1 MQEQRKYRTDA
12 AREEGERRFPK
23 ITLNRRRLVSESAAG
38 LGWVAISFLLGLA
51 EFFFSTYPAGL
62 ALLCAAESRITYIM
76 IGLCAAAIAS
86 GHYPALYIAAFF
98 TALIVRVVTR
108 VFIDTTDRAE
118 LPEGFVEKIR
128 AINSGLFRES
138 VSLRMTV
145 ASLCAFVVGLYS
157 IIVGGYRYYDLFGT
171 LFAVVAAPALV
182 WLLVGFCRGD
192 GKKKRVRLR
201 YLAGVATV
209 VGGGCY
215 AMREVYLFGISVC
228 AFAAL
233 LVTLWMSR
241 REGVL
246 YGSVIGFVCGIAL
259 DPIYAP
265 LFILSAIAEGLLQ
278 SISPILAS
286 SAAFAV
292 AMTWGLYI
300 DGIDALGRLMP
311 ALLLS
316 SALFCG
322 VDRSGL
328 LDGDKLLTA
337 DRPSPREEELSVE
350 SDRARCRTRSDE
362 ERLMAVSESFAS
374 LSEIFYNLS
383 DRLRR
388 PGILDL
394 RHMCDNVFD
403 RHCPDCP
410 SREVCWGLEYG
421 ASLDMIAKLC
431 TSLHERGRVDND
443 CIPQNIR
450 SRCKELE
457 SIVGE
462 INSGCATLSE
472 AVLRGEKAGVFALD
486 YDAMSHILAEAVE
499 EQREDFDRAEDAE
512 AKVRAALEKMGM
524 YPDAL
529 FVYGQ
534 RRKYIC
540 ARGID
545 VSRTKTDAESLRMRL
560 ESACGCALEDP
571 LFEFYGGN
579 GRGRLSMTLTTRR
592 RYTAERACLTASA
605 EGDEKGAVCGD
616 SVCMFENN
624 RDYFYAL
631 ISDGMGTG
639 GGAAFNSGVCS
650 LFLEKMLMAGNR
662 TATVLRML
670 NGVLRSKGGA
680 RQMESSATVDLLE
693 LDLLNGRASIV
704 KSGAAPTYIRR
715 DGDIFKIHSK
725 TVPIGILAAIDA
737 QRTELEISEGDI
749 IVLVSD
755 GISDA
760 ALSPDATSE
769 GGSPDGWLVRL
780 LSDEW
785 EDDLDR
791 MTHKIVGRARALG
804 SRDDLSVIIVR
815 IGLY

>member
-1 MQEQRKYRTDA
+1 MQEQRKYGIGIERTRKE
-12 AREEGERRFPK
+12 ARRIPKPGLLRREL
-23 ITLNRRRLVSESAAG
+23 IRESA
-38 LGWVAISFLLGLA
+38 VGLA
-51 EFFFSTYPAGL
+51 WIAASFFLGSAECLFSSHPLGI
-62 ALLCAAESRITYIM
+62 ALVCAAESRILYIM
-76 IGLCAAAIAS
+76 VGLTASALAA
-86 GHYPALYIAAFF
+86 GHYSALYIAAYAS
-98 TALIVRVVTR
+98 TVVLRVVTR
-108 VFIDTTDRAE
+108 IFLDTSESRE
-118 LPEGFVEKIR
+118 LSDDDSLLKRVRRISER
-128 AINSGLFRES
+128 MFRES
-138 VSLRMTV
+138 VALRMTIS
-145 ASLCAFVVGLYS
+145 SLCAFIVGLYS
-157 IIVGGYRYYDLFGT
+157 IIAGGYRYYDLFST
-171 LFAVVAAPALV
+171 LFAVIAAPCMV

-192 GKKKRVRLR
+192 CKKKAIHLR
-201 YLAGVATV
+201 YLVGVAALI
-209 VGGGCY
+209 GGICY
-215 AMREVYLFGISVC
+215 SLREAYVFGVSVC
-228 AFAAL
+228 AFGAL

-246 YGSVIGFVCGIAL
+246 YGSIVGFICGIVL
-259 DPIYAP
+259 DPLYAP
-265 LFILSAIAEGLLQ
+265 LFILSAIAEGLLHT
-278 SISPILAS
+278 ISPILAS

-300 DGIDALGRLMP
+300 DGIDALSRLLP

-316 SALFCG
+316 ASLFCG
-322 VDRSGL
+322 IDRAGL
-328 LDGDKLLTA
+328 LEVDGKTA
-337 DRPSPREEELSVE
+337 AACPSRREEQLSAE
-350 SDRARCRTRSDE
+350 SDRANCRTRSDE

-403 RHCPDCP
+403 RHCTDCP

-421 ASLDMIAKLC
+421 SSLDMIAVLC
-431 TSLHERGRVDND
+431 TSLHERGRVDDD
-443 CIPQNIR
+443 CIPKNIKT
-450 SRCKELE
+450 RCREVSDIL
-457 SIVGE
+457 GE
-462 INSGCATLSE
+462 INSGCASLSE

-486 YDAMSHILAEAVE
+486 YDAMSHILSEAVE

-512 AKVRAALEKMGM
+512 ERVREALEKMGL

-545 VSRTKTDAESLRMRL
+545 VSRTRTDAESLRARL
-560 ESACGCALEDP
+560 ENACGCSLEDP

-605 EGDEKGAVCGD
+605 EGEVEGAVCGD

-639 GGAAFNSGVCS
+639 GGAAFNSGICS
-650 LFLEKMLMAGNR
+650 LFLEKMLMACNR

-680 RQMESSATVDLLE
+680 RQMESSATVDLFE
-693 LDLLNGRASIV
+693 LDLLSGRASIL
-704 KSGAAPTYIRR
+704 KSGAAPTYLRR

-737 QRTELEISEGDI
+737 QKTELEISEGDV

-755 GISDA
+755 GVSDA
-760 ALSPDATSE
+760 VE
-769 GGSPDGWLVRL
+769 NGDGWLVRL
-780 LSDEW
+780 LTDEW
-785 EDDLDR
+785 EDELDK

-804 SRDDLSVIIVR
+804 GRDDISVIIVR
-815 IGLY
+815 IGIY

>member
-1 MQEQRKYRTDA
+1 MQEERKYRMSM
-12 AREEGERRFPK
+12 ARGTEESHFPK
-23 ITLNRRRLVSESAAG
+23 ITLNRRELVRESAVG
-38 LGWVAISFLLGLA
+38 LGWVASGFFLGSA
-51 EFFFSTYPAGL
+51 ESFFSTYPMGL
-62 ALLCAAESRITYIM
+62 ALICAAESRIIYIM
-76 IGLCAAAIAS
+76 IGLCAAAIAT
-86 GHYPALYIAAFF
+86 GHYSAVYIAAFF
-98 TALIVRVVTR
+98 TALILRVVTR
-108 VFIDTTDRAE
+108 IFIDTTDRRE

-128 AINSGLFRES
+128 AVNSRLFRES

-145 ASLCAFVVGLYS
+145 ASLCAFIVGLYS

-171 LFAVVAAPALV
+171 LLAVVAAPALV

-192 GKKKRVRLR
+192 GKKKVVHLR
-201 YLAGVATV
+201 YLLGLATLI
-209 VGGGCY
+209 GGICY
-215 AMREVYLFGISVC
+215 TLRDVYFFGISVC
-228 AFAAL
+228 AFASL

-246 YGSVIGFVCGIAL
+246 YGCVIGFICGIAL

-286 SAAFAV
+286 GAAFAV

-300 DGIDALGRLMP
+300 DGIDALTRLMP
-311 ALLLS
+311 SLLLS
-316 SALFCG
+316 AALFCG
-322 VDRSGL
+322 IDRSGL
-328 LDGDKLLTA
+328 LDAEWKSPA
-337 DRPSPREEELSVE
+337 KYPSRREEELSAE
-350 SDRARCRTRSDE
+350 RERANCRTRSDE

-421 ASLDMIAKLC
+421 ASLDMIARLC

-443 CIPQNIR
+443 CIPENIKA
-450 SRCKELE
+450 RCKELKD
-457 SIVGE
+457 IVGE
-462 INSGCATLSE
+462 INSGTASLSE

-512 AKVRAALEKMGM
+512 ARVRLSLEKMGL

-545 VSRTKTDAESLRMRL
+545 VSRTRTDAESLRMRL
-560 ESACGCALEDP
+560 EQACGCALEDP

-592 RYTAERACLTASA
+592 RYTAERACLTAAA
-605 EGDEKGAVCGD
+605 EGEGEGAICGD

-680 RQMESSATVDLLE
+680 RQMESSATVDLFE
-693 LDLLNGRASIV
+693 LDLLTGRASIV
-704 KSGAAPTYIRR
+704 KSGAAPTFIRR
-715 DGDIFKIHSK
+715 DGDIFKIHSE

-737 QRTELEISEGDI
+737 RKTELEISEGDI
-749 IVLVSD
+749 IVMVSD
-755 GISDA
+755 GVSDA
-760 ALSPDATSE
+760 MSDEE
-769 GGSPDGWLVRL
+769 GDGDSSRLVRL
-780 LSDEW
+780 LADEW
-785 EDDLDR
+785 EEDLDR
-791 MTHKIVGRARALG
+791 MTHKIVGRAQSLG
-804 SRDDLSVIIVR
+804 GKDDLSVIIVR